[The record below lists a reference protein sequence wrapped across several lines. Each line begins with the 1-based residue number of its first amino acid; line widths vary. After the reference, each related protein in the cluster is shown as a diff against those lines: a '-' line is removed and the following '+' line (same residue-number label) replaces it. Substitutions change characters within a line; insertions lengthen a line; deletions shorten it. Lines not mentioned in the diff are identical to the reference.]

1 MWDEVSK
8 VSLFSQDVYV
18 WGLCCAIGALLFVL
32 SLHLMEKPSRVK
44 KGTSSLLGL
53 VSLIAGFLF
62 SRVLFCLLDRS
73 LGFGIPLNA
82 WYRIDGGGAS
92 MFGALGGVILA
103 CWLVSSVTDQSF
115 SCVADLAAP
124 AFLLFVMA
132 ERIGEHWIPDF
143 GVSRQL
149 EGEWISGSFLA
160 VQGEYGAAYLATYF
174 LEAACALILFII
186 LTAAL
191 RKEHRDGRV
200 GFLFLLLFGASQTLM
215 ESLRYDYHISISFVG
230 LQQILAYIL
239 IIIAVIVAAV
249 RYGKK
254 LRGLSA
260 AALVS
265 LPVTVGLLILLEF
278 ALDRTAISK
287 YLLYPLFILMLAVP
301 VTLALL
307 LTKSGKQK
315 A

>member
-8 VSLFSQDVYV
+8 VSLFGQDVYG

-32 SLHLMEKPSRVK
+32 SLHLMEKPSRLK

-53 VSLIAGFLF
+53 MSLIAGFLF
-62 SRVLFCLLDRS
+62 SRALFCLLDRS

-82 WYRIDGGGAS
+82 WYRVDGGGAS

-103 CWLVSSVTDQSF
+103 CWLVSAVTDQSF
-115 SCVADLAAP
+115 ACVADLAAP

-186 LTAAL
+186 LSAAL

-254 LRGLSA
+254 HRGLSA

>member
-8 VSLFSQDVYV
+8 ISLFGQDVYV

-32 SLHLMEKPSRVK
+32 SLHLMEKPSRLK

-53 VSLIAGFLF
+53 MSLIAGFLF

-239 IIIAVIVAAV
+239 IIIAVIIAAV

>member
-1 MWDEVSK
+1 MWDEAAK
-8 VSLFSQDVYV
+8 VSLFGQEVYV
-18 WGLCCAIGALLFVL
+18 WGLCCAIGACLFIIA
-32 SLHLMEKPSRVK
+32 LHLSEKEARVK

-53 VSLIAGFLF
+53 VALIAGFLV
-62 SRVLFCLLDRS
+62 SRLLFCLLDRS
-73 LGFGIPLNA
+73 LGFGIPLSA
-82 WYRIDGGGAS
+82 WYRVDGGGAS
-92 MFGALGGVILA
+92 MFGALAGVILA
-103 CWLVSSVTDQSF
+103 CWLVSAVTDQSF
-115 SCVADLAAP
+115 ACVADLAAP
-124 AFLLFVMA
+124 SFLLFVAA

-143 GVSRQL
+143 GISRQL
-149 EGEWISGSFLA
+149 KGEWLSASFLA
-160 VQGEYGAAYLATYF
+160 VQGEYGAAYLATW
-174 LEAACALILFII
+174 LMEAVIALILFVI
-186 LTAAL
+186 LAAAL
-191 RKEHRDGRV
+191 HKEHRDGRIA
-200 GFLFLLLFGASQTLM
+200 FLFLLLFGATQTLA
-215 ESLRYDYHISISFVG
+215 ESLRYDFHISISFVG

-239 IIIAVIVAAV
+239 IIIAVIIAAV

>member
-8 VSLFSQDVYV
+8 VSLFGQDVYV

-32 SLHLMEKPSRVK
+32 SLHLMEKPSRLK

-53 VSLIAGFLF
+53 MSLIAGFLF

-186 LTAAL
+186 LTAVL

-239 IIIAVIVAAV
+239 IIIAVIIAAV

>member
-8 VSLFSQDVYV
+8 VSLFGQDVYV

-82 WYRIDGGGAS
+82 WYRVDGGGAS

-124 AFLLFVMA
+124 AFLLFVIA

-239 IIIAVIVAAV
+239 IIIAVIIAAV

-254 LRGLSA
+254 LHGLSA